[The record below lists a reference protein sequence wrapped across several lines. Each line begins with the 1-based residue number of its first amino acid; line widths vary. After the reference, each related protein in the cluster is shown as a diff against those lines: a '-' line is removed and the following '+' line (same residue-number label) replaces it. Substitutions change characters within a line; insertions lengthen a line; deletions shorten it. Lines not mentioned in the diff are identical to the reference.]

1 VPRRIP
7 AVVLTTSRA
16 EEDMLR
22 SYDLGVNSFVT
33 KPVTLGGLIAALKIL
48 GRYGLEFV
56 ELPDRG

>member
-1 VPRRIP
+1 
-7 AVVLTTSRA
+7 
-16 EEDMLR
+16 MLR